1 MAVPEL
7 TWLFADIEV
16 AIDVPPPP
24 IISVHPDDQ
33 LYTACAALVRTHARR
48 LPLIDKDEQT
58 GKETI
63 VSVLTQYRVLKFIA
77 INVGYADKIYRNLA
91 DDSFSQCRQE
101 CSRLT
106 ESIGTLGIGT
116 YIASFNPGGE
126 PLDPAADSHKAP
138 HLSGSSHSRRQ
149 RSRSFVPGSRAP
161 GSTSGT
167 STPLH
172 SSASRPEEGLPQDL
186 QAAGL
191 VPNVLESGSAL
202 ADDNDPSSS
211 ALPPSSAN
219 LSASFSSHTPPP
231 PPPPNS
237 TSPQHTSDRFHPLAT
252 ATLQTTVFDVVHLFS
267 DLGIS
272 AVPIVDNATG
282 QVINL
287 YEAVDVVDLIRS
299 NAYQVLDLT
308 IEDALNRRS
317 KDFPGVVTCTP
328 EDSLASIM
336 AYIRERR
343 AHRFIIV
350 EGDEGSPDPN
360 ADSDAEDGASTKSSK
375 VPGRLVGVLC
385 LSDLLQ

>member
-1 MAVPEL
+1 MSGTTTP
-7 TWLFADIEV
+7 
-16 AIDVPPPP
+16 
-24 IISVHPDDQ
+24 
-33 LYTACAALVRTHARR
+33 LY
-48 LPLIDKDEQT
+48 
-58 GKETI
+58 
-63 VSVLTQYRVLKFIA
+63 
-77 INVGYADKIYRNLA
+77 
-91 DDSFSQCRQE
+91 
-101 CSRLT
+101 
-106 ESIGTLGIGT
+106 
-116 YIASFNPGGE
+116 
-126 PLDPAADSHKAP
+126 
-138 HLSGSSHSRRQ
+138 SST
-149 RSRSFVPGSRAP
+149 SRA
-161 GSTSGT
+161 
-167 STPLH
+167 
-172 SSASRPEEGLPQDL
+172 EEGLPQDL

-191 VPNVLESGSAL
+191 V
-202 ADDNDPSSS
+202 SS
-211 ALPPSSAN
+211 ALEGSAVADENDTSGLPQASAN
-219 LSASFSSHTPPP
+219 LSSSFPYTSVPA
-231 PPPPNS
+231 PPPNS
-237 TSPQHTSDRFHPLAT
+237 ASPQAATDRFHPLAT

-350 EGDEGSPDPN
+350 EGDEGSPDLN
-360 ADSDAEDGASTKSSK
+360 EGDSDVEDGASAKSSK

>member
-1 MAVPEL
+1 MDPS
-7 TWLFADIEV
+7 D
-16 AIDVPPPP
+16 
-24 IISVHPDDQ
+24 
-33 LYTACAALVRTHARR
+33 AAAG
-48 LPLIDKDEQT
+48 PSQQT
-58 GKETI
+58 
-63 VSVLTQYRVLKFIA
+63 
-77 INVGYADKIYRNLA
+77 
-91 DDSFSQCRQE
+91 
-101 CSRLT
+101 
-106 ESIGTLGIGT
+106 
-116 YIASFNPGGE
+116 PHGG
-126 PLDPAADSHKAP
+126 
-138 HLSGSSHSRRQ
+138 HSRRQ
-149 RSRSFVPGSRAP
+149 RSRSWLPTPRGSGGA
-161 GSTSGT
+161 SGA
-167 STPLH
+167 STPLR
-172 SSASRPEEGLPQDL
+172 SSLSRPEEGLPADL

-191 VPNVLESGSAL
+191 TTPVVEGESTSTPR
-202 ADDNDPSSS
+202 ADDPTPEVVLSET
-211 ALPPSSAN
+211 LEPPA
-219 LSASFSSHTPPP
+219 
-231 PPPPNS
+231 PPPNS
-237 TSPQHTSDRFHPLAT
+237 TSPAPTTDRFHPLAT

-350 EGDEGSPDPN
+350 EGDDN
-360 ADSDAEDGASTKSSK
+360 DNVDSDAEDDASIRSNK

>member
-1 MAVPEL
+1 M
-7 TWLFADIEV
+7 TNG
-16 AIDVPPPP
+16 
-24 IISVHPDDQ
+24 
-33 LYTACAALVRTHARR
+33 YT
-48 LPLIDKDEQT
+48 
-58 GKETI
+58 
-63 VSVLTQYRVLKFIA
+63 
-77 INVGYADKIYRNLA
+77 YA
-91 DDSFSQCRQE
+91 SFCEQCRSE

-116 YIASFNPGGE
+116 YIASFNRNG
-126 PLDPAADSHKAP
+126 DPMDPSAASVPQKAA
-138 HLSGSSHSRRQ
+138 SAGHSRRQ
-149 RSRSFVPGSRAP
+149 RSRSFLPTSRGSA
-161 GSTSGT
+161 GASGT
-167 STPLH
+167 STPLS
-172 SSASRPEEGLPQDL
+172 SSASRPEEGLPSNL

-191 VPNVLESGSAL
+191 TPALLDSGSAL
-202 ADDNDPSSS
+202 ADDAEATEP
-211 ALPPSSAN
+211 APAN
-219 LSASFSSHTPPP
+219 LSTSYPPP
-231 PPPPNS
+231 PLPNS
-237 TSPQHTSDRFHPLAT
+237 TSPAPTNDRFHPLAT

-272 AVPIVDNATG
+272 AVPIVDNETG

-350 EGDEGSPDPN
+350 EGDEAEG
-360 ADSDAEDGASTKSSK
+360 DSDEEDDASVKSNK